1 MVIDKVINNNL
12 VRSIN
17 DQQQEILVMG
27 SGLGF
32 KKRPGDPIN
41 DEKIEKIY
49 VLSGNNGSGQKLEQL
64 LAEIPIEYI
73 RVANDIINYA
83 RVSLGKPLNENIY
96 LTLTDHI
103 SFAIERSRQGIVV
116 RCTERTALGD

>member
-49 VLSGNNGSGQKLEQL
+49 VLSDNNGSGQKLEQKIL
-64 LAEIPIEYI
+64 I
-73 RVANDIINYA
+73 
-83 RVSLGKPLNENIY
+83 KCF
-96 LTLTDHI
+96 TDEVN
-103 SFAIERSRQGIVV
+103 SAILVK
-116 RCTERTALGD
+116 A